1 MPLVQTIAISLAFA
15 TLAVAQSRQ
24 GLQPPADPFADPKHD
39 VFNPLRYIASDSL
52 SGMGVALALVL
63 AFGQTFW
70 SIKYRTKFMLA
81 MVIAAYTYALGI
93 AIRFGLSRHPD
104 SSGLYIV
111 EYLFVTLSPCGFIA
125 AEYVLLGRLVRWL
138 GGDRHM
144 LIRPQRITL
153 VFVIS
158 DVTTF
163 LIQAAGGG
171 VSASAHEDLKKAKAG
186 SNIFLAGLALQLAS
200 FLFFIVLYLRFITRM
215 YKFEKE
221 AWVRDTH
228 LPWYN
233 DWRTLAAAFTVS
245 CAGVLVRSIYRT
257 VELSEGFGG
266 YLSRTEVFFYTL
278 DFVPLIVALL
288 VYIPFWPGRF
298 LPQEVTTDGLVS
310 DESDA
315 EKTVSGLKLK
325 GPELEEIVTLR
336 TRSADGGETLS
347 ERAGKEQ

>member
-1 MPLVQTIAISLAFA
+1 MLTTSLPVLFALVSF
-15 TLAVAQSRQ
+15 VAADSRT

-52 SGMGVALALVL
+52 TGMGVALTLVL
-63 AFGQTFW
+63 ALGQTFW

-93 AIRFGLSRHPD
+93 AVRFGLARHPD
-104 SSGLYIV
+104 SNGLYIV

-125 AEYVLLGRLVRWL
+125 AEYVLLGRLARWL
-138 GGDRHM
+138 RGDSH
-144 LIRPQRITL
+144 LLVRPQRITL

-158 DVTTF
+158 DITTF

-171 VSASAHEDLKKAKAG
+171 ISASAHDDLTKAKAG

-200 FLFFIVLYLRFITRM
+200 FSFFTLLYLRFMIRM
-215 YKFEKE
+215 YKYEKE
-221 AWVRDTH
+221 TWVRDAH

-233 DWRTLAAAFTVS
+233 DWRALAAALTVS
-245 CAGVLVRSIYRT
+245 CIGVLVRSVYRT

-288 VYIPFWPGRF
+288 AYIPFWPGRF
-298 LPQEVTTDGLVS
+298 IPKDAANGLFGDGS
-310 DESDA
+310 RPSDA
-315 EKTVSGLKLK
+315 ENVEGR
-325 GPELEEIVTLR
+325 PR
-336 TRSADGGETLS
+336 TGSADVATLS
-347 ERAGKEQ
+347 EQGEKEAAKAQ